1 MSAPIDEVVTH
12 IMMQQQKKLDNDI
25 KEVKSENRILYI
37 ILLGSL
43 VLNIVLV
50 TGLLGG

>member
-1 MSAPIDEVVTH
+1 MPAPVDEIVNYVAT
-12 IMMQQQKKLDNDI
+12 QRYKKLSDEY

-50 TGLLGG
+50 TGLLGE